1 VTIQDILKERILVI
15 EGAKGT
21 MIQSYGLSEE
31 EFRGER
37 FSTLGNISLE
47 RQLSAL
53 QGKKFRDVP
62 KQLKGANDLLCL
74 TQPHIVEEIH
84 SGFLAAGAD
93 IASTNTFNATRISMA
108 EYGLEDAV
116 FDMNVAAAQIARR
129 AIQKFSTPEKPRF
142 VAGSIGPL
150 NRMASMSP
158 DVADP
163 AFRAINFDELV
174 ATYSEQIRGLLQ
186 GGVDLLLIETVFD
199 TLNCKGALFAAETV
213 FDEVGYR
220 VPLIVSGTITDA
232 SGRTLSGQTLEA
244 FLISVSHTDLLSI
257 GLNCALG
264 PKELRSYVEELSGL
278 APFFTHA
285 YPNAGLPNAFGGY
298 DETPQSMIAY
308 MEEWLANGWLNI
320 IGGCC
325 GTTPEHIKVFAEAA
339 AKYKPRQIPEIKN
352 YPRFSG
358 LEPLVIREDTN
369 FVNVGE
375 RTNVTGSRKFLRLIK
390 DHQFEEAL
398 DIAKDQVEGGA
409 QMIDINMDEA
419 MLDAEASM
427 IKFLNLVASE
437 PDIAKLPI
445 MIDSSKFAV
454 MEAGLKRTQGKSVV
468 NSISLKEGEEEFKR
482 QATLVKRYGAAVV
495 VMAFDEKGQADTCER
510 RTAICERAYNILVND
525 IGFKPQDIIFDP
537 NIFPVATG
545 LEAHNTYAID
555 YIKATTWIKENLS
568 GALVS
573 GGVSN
578 LSFSFRG
585 NDTVREAM
593 HAAFLYHARQAGM
606 DMGIVNPGM
615 LEVYQEIPKEL
626 LVLVE
631 DVLLNRHVDAT
642 EKLVSFAETVKSK
655 GKVEVKDE
663 VWREDSVEERLK
675 HALVKGITEFIEQ
688 DVEEARVKLGKPL
701 AVIEGPL
708 MDGMNV
714 VGDLFGSGKMFLPQ
728 VVKSARVMKKAV
740 AYLQPYLEAE
750 KQPPRPSDT
759 PPSDLN
765 ENLISANVDLTEY
778 PRGGKGGVVVMATV
792 KGDVHDIGKNIV
804 GVVLACNNYQIIDLG
819 VMVPA
824 EKILE
829 TAQQENAD
837 IIGLSG
843 LITPSLDEMVHVAK
857 EMERQGFKTPLLIG
871 GATTSRI
878 HTAVKIAPQYSGLT
892 IHVLDASRSV
902 GIAGRAISDESNLKE
917 EIAEQYK
924 QLREQFA
931 NRDQER
937 HLIGLKQAR
946 ENKIIFDASKAEI
959 KRPYLNITKSF
970 EDYPLER
977 IILCIDWTPFFIA
990 WEMQGRY
997 PNIFDDELIGQ
1008 EAQKLFDDA
1017 QRLLQKIV
1025 AEKLLIAKAVFG
1037 IYPANALGD
1046 DIEVYSEDKT
1056 RRLATFHTLRQ
1067 QHAKRDGQK
1076 NMALSDFIAPK
1087 ESGIEDYLGAFAVS
1101 IHGAEE
1107 LARQFESEHDDYN
1120 AILTKALA
1128 DRLAEAFAEHLHE
1141 LLRKGWWGYAHDE
1154 TLENEDL
1161 IREKYRG
1168 IRPAPGY
1175 PAQPD
1180 HTEKRTLF
1188 RLLEVESTIG
1198 TTLTESCAMSPAA
1211 SVSGLYFAHPEAK
1224 YFAVGKLQRDQ
1235 IEDYAKRKGMTLEE
1249 IEKWLSPYLA
1259 YEPKMAVP
1267 G

>member
-1 VTIQDILKERILVI
+1 MENVNIQDILKERILVLD
-15 EGAKGT
+15 GAMGT
-21 MIQSYGLSEE
+21 MIQAHNLSEE
-31 EFRGER
+31 EFRGTQFR
-37 FSTLGNISLE
+37 DLGNLSIN
-47 RQLSAL
+47 RQLDHL
-53 QGKKFRDVP
+53 QGKPFYQVA

-74 TQPHIVEEIH
+74 TQPHIIEDIH
-84 SGFLAAGAD
+84 RQFLAAGAD
-93 IASTNTFNATRISMA
+93 IVSTNTFNATSITMS
-108 EYGLEDAV
+108 EYGLEDHV
-116 FDMNVAAAQIARR
+116 FDINVAAAQIARR
-129 AIQKFSTPEKPRF
+129 AATAFSTSEKPRF
-142 VAGSIGPL
+142 VAGSLGPL

-158 DVADP
+158 DVSDP
-163 AFRAINFDELV
+163 AFRAIDFDELV

-213 FDEVGYR
+213 FDDLGHR
-220 VPLIVSGTITDA
+220 VPIIVSGTITDA

-244 FLISVSHTDLLSI
+244 FLISVSHADLLSI

-298 DETPQSMIAY
+298 DETPQSMIAL
-308 MEEWLANGWLNI
+308 MDEWLSQGWLNI

-325 GTTPEHIKVFAEAA
+325 GTTPEHIKVFAETAA
-339 AKYKPRQIPEIKN
+339 NYKPRLIPEIKP

-398 DIAKDQVEGGA
+398 SIAKDQVEGGA
-409 QMIDINMDEA
+409 QLIDINMDEA

-427 IKFLNLVASE
+427 VKFLNLVASE

-445 MIDSSKFAV
+445 MLDSSKFAV
-454 MEAGLKRTQGKSVV
+454 METGLKRTQGKSVV
-468 NSISLKEGEEEFKR
+468 NSISLKEGEAEFKR
-482 QATLVKRYGAAVV
+482 QAKLVKRYGAAVV
-495 VMAFDEKGQADTCER
+495 IMAFDEQGQADTYER
-510 RTAICERAYNILVND
+510 RIAICQRAYDILVND

-545 LEAHNTYAID
+545 LEAHNTYALD

-615 LEVYQEIPKEL
+615 LEVYQEIPKDL
-626 LVLVE
+626 LLLVE
-631 DVLLNRHVDAT
+631 DVLLNRHSDAT
-642 EKLVSFAETVKSK
+642 EKLVTFAETVKSK

-663 VWREDSVEERLK
+663 VWREDTVEERLK
-675 HALVKGITEFIEQ
+675 HSLVKGLTDFIEQ

-714 VGDLFGSGKMFLPQ
+714 VGDLFGAGKMFLPQ

-750 KQPPRPSDT
+750 K
-759 PPSDLN
+759 LN
-765 ENLISANVDLTEY
+765 NPTQESHAL
-778 PRGGKGGVVVMATV
+778 KVVMATV

-819 VMVPA
+819 VMVSA

-829 TAQQENAD
+829 TAKNENAD

-843 LITPSLDEMVHVAK
+843 LITPSLDEMVHVAR

-902 GIAGRAISDESNLKE
+902 GIAGRAISDEETLKQE
-917 EIAEQYK
+917 TLAQYQ

-937 HLIGLKQAR
+937 HLVSINQAR
-946 ENKIIFDASKAEI
+946 ANKPQYNWSDI
-959 KRPYLNITKSF
+959 KEPYLSITKSF

-977 IILCIDWTPFFIA
+977 IIPRIDWTPFFIA

-997 PNIFDDELIGQ
+997 PQIFEDAVIGQ
-1008 EAQKLFDDA
+1008 EAKRLFDDA
-1017 QRLLQKIV
+1017 QTLLEKIIQD
-1025 AEKLLIAKAVFG
+1025 KLLTAKAVFG
-1037 IYPANALGD
+1037 IYPANATGD
-1046 DIEVYSEDKT
+1046 DIEVYSDKNRT
-1056 RRLATFHTLRQ
+1056 QVVAKFHTLRQ
-1067 QHAKRDGQK
+1067 QHAKREGQK

-1087 ESGIEDYLGAFAVS
+1087 ESGLPDYLGAFAVS
-1101 IHGAEE
+1101 IYGAEE
-1107 LARQFESEHDDYN
+1107 LAKQFEKDHDDYN
-1120 AILTKALA
+1120 SILTKAIA

-1141 LLRKGWWGYAHDE
+1141 LVRKGWWGYAHDE
-1154 TLENEDL
+1154 ALSPEEL
-1161 IREKYRG
+1161 IKEKYRG

-1180 HTEKRTLF
+1180 HTEKQALF
-1188 RLLEVESTIG
+1188 KLLEVEKTIG
-1198 TTLTESCAMSPAA
+1198 THLTESCAMTPAA
-1211 SVSGLYFAHPEAK
+1211 SVSGFYFAHPESK

-1235 IEDYAKRKGMTLEE
+1235 IEDYAKRKSMSIEE
-1249 IEKWLSPYLA
+1249 IERWLGPYLS
-1259 YEPKMAVP
+1259 YEPKALVNT
-1267 G
+1267 

>member
-1 VTIQDILKERILVI
+1 MTIQDILKERILVLD
-15 EGAKGT
+15 GAMGT
-21 MIQSYGLSEE
+21 VIQSYDLSEE
-31 EFRGER
+31 EFRGQQFR
-37 FSTLGNISLE
+37 DLGNLHLE

-53 QGKKFRDVP
+53 QGKRFHHSP
-62 KQLKGANDLLCL
+62 KLLKGANDLLCL
-74 TQPHIVEEIH
+74 TQPHIIEEIH
-84 SGFLAAGAD
+84 RSFLEAGAD
-93 IASTNTFNATRISMA
+93 IISTNTFNATRTVMS

-116 FDMNVAAAQIARR
+116 FDMNVAAAQIAKQ
-129 AIQKFSTPEKPRF
+129 AAVDFSTPQKPRF
-142 VAGSIGPL
+142 VAGSLGPL

-163 AFRAINFDELV
+163 AFRAIDFDAIV
-174 ATYSEQIRGLLQ
+174 ASYSEQIKGLLE
-186 GGVDLLLIETVFD
+186 GGVDLLLIETIFD
-199 TLNCKGALFAAETV
+199 TLNGKAALFAAETV
-213 FDEVGYR
+213 FEELNLR
-220 VPLIVSGTITDA
+220 VPIIVSGTITDA

-244 FLISVSHTDLLSI
+244 FWISMSHANLLSV

-264 PKELRSYVEELSGL
+264 PKELRSHVEELSTL
-278 APFFTHA
+278 ASVPTHA

-298 DETPQSMIAY
+298 DETPQSMIAL
-308 MEEWLANGWLNI
+308 MEEWLSQGWLNI

-325 GTTPEHIKVFAEAA
+325 GTTPEHIKVFAETA

-390 DHQFEEAL
+390 DNQFEEAL
-398 DIAKDQVEGGA
+398 SIARDQVEGGA

-427 IKFLNLVASE
+427 VQFLNLVASE

-445 MIDSSKFAV
+445 MLDSSKFPV
-454 MEAGLKRTQGKSVV
+454 METGLKRTQGKSVV
-468 NSISLKEGEEEFKR
+468 NSISLKEGETEFKR
-482 QATLVKRYGAAVV
+482 QAKLVKRYGAAVV
-495 VMAFDEKGQADTCER
+495 IMAFDEQGQADSFER
-510 RTAICERAYNILVND
+510 RIEICQRVYTILVND

-545 LEAHNTYAID
+545 LEVHNTYALD
-555 YIKATTWIKENLS
+555 YIRATTWIKENLP
-568 GALVS
+568 GTLVS

-615 LEVYQEIPKEL
+615 LEIYEEIPKDL
-626 LVLVE
+626 LELVE
-631 DVLLNRHVDAT
+631 DVLFNRRADST
-642 EKLVSFAETVKSK
+642 ERLVTFAETVKSK

-663 VWREDSVEERLK
+663 AWREDIVEERLK
-675 HALVKGITEFIEQ
+675 HALVKGVTDFIEQ
-688 DVEEARVKLGKPL
+688 DVEEARIKLNKPL

-750 KQPPRPSDT
+750 KAALLVGSETQPPRPSDT
-759 PPSDLN
+759 PSRGIKEKSTL
-765 ENLISANVDLTEY
+765 ANADLTEHS
-778 PRGGKGGVVVMATV
+778 RGGKGGRKIVMATV

-804 GVVLACNNYQIIDLG
+804 GVVLACNNFEVIDLG

-829 TAQQENAD
+829 AAQRENAD

-878 HTAVKIAPQYSGLT
+878 HTAVKIALQYSGLT

-902 GIAGRAISDESNLKE
+902 GVASRAISDEANLKQE
-917 EIAEQYK
+917 TTVQY
-924 QLREQFA
+924 QHLREQFA

-937 HLIGLKQAR
+937 HLVSLNQAR
-946 ENKIIFDASKAEI
+946 ANKPLFDWSQADI
-959 KRPYLNITKSF
+959 KEPYLKITKSF

-977 IILCIDWTPFFIA
+977 IISSIDWTPFFIA

-997 PNIFDDELIGQ
+997 PNIFEDEVIGQ
-1008 EAQKLFDDA
+1008 EAKKLFDDA
-1017 QRLLQKIV
+1017 QALLQKIV
-1025 AEKLLIAKAVFG
+1025 AEKLLVAKAVFG
-1037 IYPANALGD
+1037 IYPANASGD
-1046 DIEVYSEDKT
+1046 DIEVYSDET
-1056 RRLATFHTLRQ
+1056 RSKIAATFHTLRQ
-1067 QHAKRDGQK
+1067 QHAKREGQK
-1076 NMALSDFIAPK
+1076 NMAL
-1087 ESGIEDYLGAFAVS
+1087 
-1101 IHGAEE
+1101 
-1107 LARQFESEHDDYN
+1107 
-1120 AILTKALA
+1120 
-1128 DRLAEAFAEHLHE
+1128 
-1141 LLRKGWWGYAHDE
+1141 LRFYCTQRK
-1154 TLENEDL
+1154 
-1161 IREKYRG
+1161 
-1168 IRPAPGY
+1168 RP
-1175 PAQPD
+1175 
-1180 HTEKRTLF
+1180 
-1188 RLLEVESTIG
+1188 
-1198 TTLTESCAMSPAA
+1198 
-1211 SVSGLYFAHPEAK
+1211 
-1224 YFAVGKLQRDQ
+1224 
-1235 IEDYAKRKGMTLEE
+1235 
-1249 IEKWLSPYLA
+1249 
-1259 YEPKMAVP
+1259 
-1267 G
+1267 